1 MDPITAISFGASAAA
16 PLVMAAKQQRE
27 LNKFRS
33 QPMRDYEPIAEKMER
48 QRLINE
54 SASRNPLG
62 QSLMQDQIK
71 GTTAEMKGAAR
82 VGATSAGA
90 YRRMVESAGQ
100 SEMKGL
106 REMAQLGERMRSDRR
121 RQLGQANIRKGA
133 RQRENIDRRE
143 QTIASKREGIARNVM
158 SGINAGAQGAMTMQG
173 QKNFDNLIAQMR
185 EGGGGIDERGY
196 MNTTVADAIGD
207 NAFLGNNAR
216 SIMRPPMYPLYGQP
230 DYLRPLP
237 R

>member
-1 MDPITAISFGASAAA
+1 
-16 PLVMAAKQQRE
+16 MAAKQQRE

-106 REMAQLGERMRSDRR
+106 RDMAQLGERMRSDRR

-143 QTIASKREGIARNVM
+143 QTIASMREGIARNVM

-173 QKNFDNLIAQMR
+173 QRNFDNVISQMR
-185 EGGGGIDERGY
+185 EGGGGINDR
-196 MNTTVADAIGD
+196 
-207 NAFLGNNAR
+207 
-216 SIMRPPMYPLYGQP
+216 
-230 DYLRPLP
+230 DYLATSAMDFIDNNIFLQPRRPEINMPNNRAFTPTPLP
-237 R
+237 E